1 MAGGGA
7 RRCSFRGPP
16 QPLPTAA
23 TRLLALT
30 GSWAGAAWDFPPSP
44 PHQAVG
50 GWRLH
55 GVFPGRGLPSMKI
68 MVC

>member
-30 GSWAGAAWDFPPSP
+30 GSWAGAAEDFPPPPPIKLWGAGAFMACSP
-44 PHQAVG
+44 VG
-50 GWRLH
+50 ACRQ
-55 GVFPGRGLPSMKI
+55 
-68 MVC
+68 